1 LSDDS
6 PSVVP
11 DQATRPAARGFLK
24 LASSRVV
31 ATVLL
36 FVAFAVTASA
46 LGPGGLGTY
55 AFGLAAL
62 AIFAFLADFG
72 FQTTVN
78 RDVAQQPGREPE
90 LIPNLAYVRVL
101 VGIATYGAMV
111 GLLTL
116 LHYSQSQ
123 REAAMV
129 AGVLLVTLAMEP
141 ARIPLQVRLRVGWPA
156 AVETFEAGVF
166 AGGTVALAALHA
178 GPIAFLWLYVGANS
192 LTELLIIPAAL
203 RLTKLRWRPRLAVMA
218 TIGRVAWPV
227 GLVNLIATVYYG
239 IDTLILAFFHS
250 SADVGQYGAAYRV
263 LTTIGVIPSVVM
275 VVVMPVLSHSSEAGR
290 ELLQRRV
297 RRIARLLM
305 VLAVPIAI
313 GGAMT
318 AQRAFTAIPGF
329 RHYGT
334 GGTAL
339 SILLPAAGFIFLAG
353 LAQAVLLV
361 RRRERILI
369 GVSISSLTLT
379 LVLCFALIPPFSL
392 IGAAV
397 ATTVTEFAVLV
408 ASVIAVR
415 RAVGVRL
422 FEASMFRL
430 LGPAA
435 VLIGVLVPGYFL
447 PPLAQ
452 VAVGGVA
459 YLLAVPLFGAITW
472 RDLEGFSDP
481 DGPVAV
487 VPAAPDASRAAIALA
502 QELSAQGRVRLVVPT
517 SVPLPARVSKTLE
530 INPLEGTSLRAWRR
544 ALKGASACRIITD
557 GLAPRPRVALAARLA
572 GCSSVLAESREG
584 RPWRRHPLRRRTWRA
599 LLDVDA
605 AAHRIDEPL
614 WIGWQASDRVSW
626 SAPIIGVWR
635 R

>member
-1 LSDDS
+1 VSDDS

-11 DQATRPAARGFLK
+11 KHATRPAARGFLS

-46 LGPGGLGTY
+46 LGPSGLGTY

-62 AIFAFLADFG
+62 AIFAYLADFG

-90 LIPNLAYVRVL
+90 LIPNLAYLRLL
-101 VGIATYGAMV
+101 VGIAAYAAMA

-116 LHYSQSQ
+116 LHYSHSQ

-129 AGVLLVTLAMEP
+129 AGVLLVTLAMESG
-141 ARIPLQVRLRVGWPA
+141 RIPLQVRLRVGWPA
-156 AVETFEAGVF
+156 TVEAFEAGVF
-166 AGGTVALAALHA
+166 AGGSILLAALHA
-178 GPIAFLWLYVGANS
+178 GPIAFLWLYVGANT

-203 RLTKLRWRPRLAVMA
+203 RLATLRWRPRLAVMA
-218 TIGRVAWPV
+218 TIGLIAWPV
-227 GLVNLIATVYYG
+227 GLVNLITTVYYG

-263 LTTIGVIPSVVM
+263 LMTIDVIPSVVM
-275 VVVMPVLSHSSEAGR
+275 VVVMPVLSQSSEEGR

-297 RRIARLLM
+297 RRVARLLM

-313 GGAMT
+313 GGALT

-329 RHYGT
+329 SHYGT

-339 SILLPAAGFIFLAG
+339 AILLPAGGFIFLAG

-369 GVSISSLTLT
+369 GVSISSLLFT
-379 LVLCFALIPPFSL
+379 LVLCFTLIPPFSL

-415 RAVGVRL
+415 RAIGVRL

-430 LGPAA
+430 LGPAG
-435 VLIGVLVPGYFL
+435 VLLAVLVPGYLL

-452 VAVGGVA
+452 VAVGGLA
-459 YLLAVPLFGAITW
+459 YLLALPLFGAITW

-487 VPAAPDASRAAIALA
+487 VPAVPGASRAAIALA
-502 QELSAQGRVRLVVPT
+502 EQLSAQGQVRLVVPA
-517 SVPLPARVSKTLE
+517 SAPLPVQGSKTLE
-530 INPLEGTSLRAWRR
+530 IDRLEGTSLRAWRR
-544 ALKGASACRIITD
+544 ALKGASACRIVTD

-572 GCSSVLAESREG
+572 GCPSVLAEQRDG
-584 RPWRRHPLRRRTWRA
+584 RQRRRHPIRRRTWRA
-599 LLDVDA
+599 LLDADA

-614 WIGWQASDRVSW
+614 WIGWLASDRISW
-626 SAPIIGVWR
+626 RAPILDRWPR
-635 R
+635 

>member
-1 LSDDS
+1 VSDDS
-6 PSVVP
+6 LSVVP

-46 LGPGGLGTY
+46 LGPSGLGTY

-62 AIFAFLADFG
+62 AIFSYLADFG

-101 VGIATYGAMV
+101 VGIVAYGAMV
-111 GLLTL
+111 GLLAL
-116 LHYSQSQ
+116 LHYSHSQ
-123 REAAMV
+123 QEAAMV

-156 AVETFEAGVF
+156 AVEALEAGVF
-166 AGGTVALAALHA
+166 AGGTILLAALNA
-178 GPIAFLWLYVGANS
+178 GPLAFLWLYVGANT
-192 LTELLIIPAAL
+192 LTELLIVPAAL
-203 RLTKLRWRPRLAVMA
+203 RLAKLRWQPRLAVMA

-227 GLVNLIATVYYG
+227 GLVNLITTVYYG

-263 LTTIGVIPSVVM
+263 LTTIGVVPSVVM
-275 VVVMPVLSHSSEAGR
+275 VVVMPVLSQSSEESSG
-290 ELLQRRV
+290 LLQRRV
-297 RRIARLLM
+297 TRIARLLM

-318 AQRAFTAIPGF
+318 AHRAFTAIPGF
-329 RHYGT
+329 RHYGA

-339 SILLPAAGFIFLAG
+339 AILLPAAGFIFLAG

-369 GVSISSLTLT
+369 GVSISSLILT
-379 LVLCFALIPPFSL
+379 LGLCFALIPPFSL

-422 FEASMFRL
+422 FDAPMLRL
-430 LGPAA
+430 LGPAV
-435 VLIGVLVPGYFL
+435 VLIGVLVAGYLL

-452 VAVGGVA
+452 VAVGGIA
-459 YLLAVPLFGAITW
+459 YLLALPLFGAITW

-487 VPAAPDASRAAIALA
+487 VPAAPGASVAASALA
-502 QELSAQGRVRLVVPT
+502 QQLAAQGRVRLVISASALVPT
-517 SVPLPARVSKTLE
+517 PVTKNLE
-530 INPLEGTSLRAWRR
+530 IDPVEGSNLRVWRR
-544 ALKGASACRIITD
+544 ALKGASACRIVTG
-557 GLAPRPRVALAARLA
+557 GLTPRPRVALAARLA
-572 GCSSVLAESREG
+572 GCPSVLAEPRDG

-614 WIGWQASDRVSW
+614 WIGWMASDRISW
-626 SAPIIGVWR
+626 SAPIMGSWR

>member
-1 LSDDS
+1 MSDDG

-11 DQATRPAARGFLK
+11 DQATRPAARGLLN

-46 LGPGGLGTY
+46 LGPSGLGTY

-62 AIFAFLADFG
+62 AIFSYLADFG

-78 RDVAQQPGREPE
+78 RDVARQPGREPE

-116 LHYSQSQ
+116 VDYSQSQ

-156 AVETFEAGVF
+156 AVEAFEAGVF
-166 AGGTVALAALHA
+166 AGGTILLAALHA

-203 RLTKLRWRPRLAVMA
+203 RLAKLRWRPRLAVMA

-227 GLVNLIATVYYG
+227 GLINLITTIYYG
-239 IDTLILAFFHS
+239 IDTLILASFHS

-275 VVVMPVLSHSSEAGR
+275 VIVMPVLSQSSER
-290 ELLQRRV
+290 DHELFQRRV
-297 RRIARLLM
+297 RRIARVLL

-329 RHYGT
+329 AHYGT

-339 SILLPAAGFIFLAG
+339 AILLPAAGFIFLAG

-361 RRRERILI
+361 QRRERILI
-369 GVSISSLTLT
+369 GVALSSLTLT
-379 LVLCFALIPPFSL
+379 LVLCFTLIPPFSL
-392 IGAAV
+392 IGAAA

-415 RAVGVRL
+415 RAVKVKL

-435 VLIGVLVPGYFL
+435 VLIGVLLPGYFL

-452 VAVGGVA
+452 VAIGGIA
-459 YLLAVPLFGAITW
+459 YLLALPLFGAITW
-472 RDLEGFSDP
+472 RDAEGFSDP

-487 VPAAPDASRAAIALA
+487 VPAAPDASRAAIVLA
-502 QELSAQGRVRLVVPT
+502 QQLSAQGRVRLVVPV
-517 SVPLPARVSKTLE
+517 SAALPARVSKNLE
-530 INPLEGTSLRAWRR
+530 IEPLDGTGFRAWRR
-544 ALKGASACRIITD
+544 ALKGTSACRIVTD

-572 GCSSVLAESREG
+572 GCPIVMTDSRDG

-599 LLDVDA
+599 LVDVDA

-614 WIGWQASDRVSW
+614 WIGWLASDRISW
-626 SAPIIGVWR
+626 RPPIFDGWR